1 MQQTML
7 MSIKTIWRRWI
18 GRRMTDGRATLQAW
32 QLSIT
37 ERCPSV
43 DHWQIRTRNPAL
55 ELSKP
60 ENPGLEKTAG
70 FVNSRTDV
78 EKVVSK
84 ISHCSLLSTRLIP
97 IHNWGLLK
105 ICTKY
110 HFYWHYLYTELILP
124 PTVKLSVS
132 WTTNQA
138 RHTTRSQLCHITFW
152 HTDEICNL
160 CFWCWQLAHLHII
173 NVIWLIHHR

>member
-1 MQQTML
+1 MNKPENDQRSGNVTGL
-7 MSIKTIWRRWI
+7 TAVNNGTVPVRWPL
-18 GRRMTDGRATLQAW
+18 A
-32 QLSIT
+32 
-37 ERCPSV
+37 
-43 DHWQIRTRNPAL
+43 NPNL
-55 ELSKP
+55 KPGFELSKP
-60 ENPGLEKTAG
+60 ENPGLEKKAG
-70 FVNSRTDV
+70 FANSRTDV
-78 EKVVSK
+78 KKVVSK

-97 IHNWGLLK
+97 IHNWALLK

-110 HFYWHYLYTELILP
+110 RFLWHYLYIRLILQR
-124 PTVKLSVS
+124 TVKLSVS